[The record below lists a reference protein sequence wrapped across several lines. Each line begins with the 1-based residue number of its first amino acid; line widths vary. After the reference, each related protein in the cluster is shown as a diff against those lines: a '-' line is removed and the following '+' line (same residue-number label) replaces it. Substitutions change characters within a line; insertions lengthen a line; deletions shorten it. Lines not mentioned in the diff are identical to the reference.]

1 MNVKSYEVAFRSD
14 WRFEAR
20 AFIRSWKYSPRKIK
34 ILVYASLP
42 LVMVLVAVLVI
53 HNVQRHD
60 FLMAALWTLNLLL
73 PILYLIGRLKPKT
86 YKTSLRGLIIDG
98 QLHRW
103 KNYRGYF
110 ADGEMLYLVNRA
122 GGIVALPRR
131 FEDAVKDFVPKLAFQ
146 S

>member
-1 MNVKSYEVAFRSD
+1 MKSYEIAFRSD

-34 ILVYASLP
+34 TLVYTLFP
-42 LVMVLVAVLVI
+42 LMVVLAAVLVI
-53 HNVQRHD
+53 HNVQKHYY
-60 FLMAALWTLNLLL
+60 LLAVFW
-73 PILYLIGRLKPKT
+73 ILYPFLLTALLLIGRLKPKT

-110 ADGEMLYLVNRA
+110 ADGEMLYLVNWA

>member
-34 ILVYASLP
+34 ILVYSSLS
-42 LVMVLVAVLVI
+42 VMVVLDAVLVI

-60 FLMAALWTLNLLL
+60 FLMATLWTLNLPL
-73 PILYLIGRLKPKT
+73 PVLYLIGRLKSKT
-86 YKTSLRGLIIDG
+86 YRASLRGLTVDN

-110 ADGEMLYLVNRA
+110 ADGEMLYLVNRT

-131 FEDAVKDFVPKLAFQ
+131 FEDAVKEFVPELTF
-146 S
+146 